1 MKIIGCDF
9 HPSFQQI
16 AMVDT
21 ETGEQTEK
29 RVTLVEVGE
38 FYRGLSGAVRV
49 GMEASGNTLWFERLL
64 AELGHELWLGDAGR
78 IRAMEVRKQ
87 KTDRRDAELL
97 LRLMIQGR
105 FPRLWIPS
113 MEQRDLRQLLVHRH
127 KLVGMRR
134 QVKNQLQ
141 HLALNQGVQQ
151 KHKLWTRAGRKLLE
165 ELPLQGW
172 TGRRREESL
181 EMLDELDSRI
191 AGLDRAV
198 QQAAEK
204 DRVAELLQTHPGVGP
219 ITALA
224 YAVTLGEIERFAH
237 SRQVVSYL
245 GLNPSEHSSGGRQK
259 TGSISKQGNTMVRSL
274 LVEAGQSAARLDTE
288 LKRAYQRLKHK
299 KHSAVAKV
307 MVARKLAVRLYW
319 MWKSEQ
325 PYAATRMQGA
335 GVRTKNHGRWNGPN
349 RWLVE
354 HKQAATAVIES
365 KSASLGFMQRQ
376 QKTFSSRAKWRCS
389 STRGVDAFVYP

>member
-21 ETGEQTEK
+21 ETGEQTER
-29 RVTLVEVGE
+29 RVTLAEAAG
-38 FYRGLSGAVRV
+38 FYRGLTGPVRV
-49 GMEASGNTLWFERLL
+49 GMEACGNTLWFERLL

-97 LRLMIQGR
+97 LQLMLQNR

-113 MEQRDLRQLLVHRH
+113 LEQRDLRQLLMHRH

-151 KHKLWTRAGRKLLE
+151 KRKLWTQAGRKLLE
-165 ELPLQGW
+165 ELPLKGW
-172 TGRRREESL
+172 TARRRKELL
-181 EMLDELDSRI
+181 ELLDGLDCSIGELDE
-191 AGLDRAV
+191 AV
-198 QQAAEK
+198 KQAAEK
-204 DRVAELLQTHPGVGP
+204 DPVAQLLDGHPGVGP

-224 YAVTLGEIERFAH
+224 FALTLGDIHRFAH

-245 GLNPSEHSSGGRQK
+245 GLNPAEHSSGGRQRL
-259 TGSISKQGNTMVRSL
+259 GSISKQGNAMVRSL
-274 LVEAGQSAARLDTE
+274 LVEAGQSAARLVPE
-288 LKRAYQRLKHK
+288 LKRAYQRLKHR
-299 KHSAVAKV
+299 KHSSVAKV

-319 MWKSEQ
+319 MWKTQQ
-325 PYAATRMQGA
+325 PATATRMQGSP
-335 GVRTKNHGRWNGPN
+335 GHPV
-349 RWLVE
+349 
-354 HKQAATAVIES
+354 AAV
-365 KSASLGFMQRQ
+365 
-376 QKTFSSRAKWRCS
+376 
-389 STRGVDAFVYP
+389 

>member
-21 ETGEQTEK
+21 ETGEQTK
-29 RVTLVEVGE
+29 RRVTLAEAPG
-38 FYRGLSGAVRV
+38 FYRGLAGPVRV
-49 GMEASGNTLWFERLL
+49 GMEACGNTLWFERLL

-97 LRLMIQGR
+97 LQLMLQNR

-113 MEQRDLRQLLVHRH
+113 LEQRDLRQLLMHRH

-151 KHKLWTRAGRKLLE
+151 KRKLWTQAGRKLLE
-165 ELPLQGW
+165 ELPLKGW
-172 TGRRREESL
+172 TARRRKELL
-181 EMLDELDSRI
+181 ELLDGLDCSIGELDEAVKQAAAKDPVAQL
-191 AGLDRAV
+191 LDR
-198 QQAAEK
+198 
-204 DRVAELLQTHPGVGP
+204 HPGVGP

-224 YAVTLGEIERFAH
+224 FALTLGDIYRFAH

-245 GLNPSEHSSGGRQK
+245 GLNPAEHSSGGRQRL
-259 TGSISKQGNTMVRSL
+259 GSISKQGNAMVRSL
-274 LVEAGQSAARLDTE
+274 LVEAGQSAARLVPE
-288 LKRAYQRLKHK
+288 LKRAYQRLKHR
-299 KHSAVAKV
+299 KHSSVAKV

-319 MWKSEQ
+319 MWKTQQSST
-325 PYAATRMQGA
+325 ATRMQGSPSHP
-335 GVRTKNHGRWNGPN
+335 V
-349 RWLVE
+349 
-354 HKQAATAVIES
+354 AAV
-365 KSASLGFMQRQ
+365 
-376 QKTFSSRAKWRCS
+376 
-389 STRGVDAFVYP
+389 

>member
-21 ETGEQTEK
+21 ETGEQTER
-29 RVTLVEVGE
+29 RVMLAEAAE
-38 FYRGLSGAVRV
+38 FYRGLSGPVRV
-49 GMEASGNTLWFERLL
+49 GMEACGNTLWLERLL

-78 IRAMEVRKQ
+78 IRSMEVRKQ

-97 LRLMIQGR
+97 LRLMLENR

-113 MEQRDLRQLLVHRH
+113 TEQRDLRQLLIHRH

-134 QVKNQLQ
+134 QLKNQLQ

-151 KHKLWTRAGRKLLE
+151 KRKLWTRTGRKLLE
-165 ELPLQGW
+165 ELPLAGW
-172 TGRRREESL
+172 TAHRRKESL
-181 EMLDELDSRI
+181 QLLDDLERRV
-191 AGLDRAV
+191 GELDRAV
-198 QQAAEK
+198 EQAAEK
-204 DRVAELLQTHPGVGP
+204 DAVARLLQTHPGVGP

-224 YAVTLGEIERFAH
+224 FAVTLGQIQRFQH

-245 GLNPSEHSSGGRQK
+245 GLNPSEHSSGGKQK

-288 LKRAYQRLKHK
+288 LKRAYQRLKHR

-319 MWKSEQ
+319 IWKTQQ
-325 PYAATRMQGA
+325 PYAATRMQGSPSHP
-335 GVRTKNHGRWNGPN
+335 V
-349 RWLVE
+349 
-354 HKQAATAVIES
+354 AAV
-365 KSASLGFMQRQ
+365 
-376 QKTFSSRAKWRCS
+376 
-389 STRGVDAFVYP
+389 